1 MLVSTITAR
10 GRTSVP
16 QPIKDALH
24 TAAGTKLQWNL
35 MPDGTIT
42 VRAKTKAMPDLAG
55 ILKAPKGKKVQIE
68 DMNAWRCI

>member
-42 VRAKTKAMPDLAG
+42 VRAVESHSKLTPLMH
-55 ILKAPKGKKVQIE
+55 
-68 DMNAWRCI
+68 

>member
-10 GRTSVP
+10 GQTTVP
-16 QPIKDALH
+16 QAIRDELH
-24 TAAGTKLQWNL
+24 AEAGTKLQWNL

-42 VRAKTKAMPDLAG
+42 VRAKTKSMLDLAG

-68 DMNAWRCI
+68 DMNAWRFI

>member
-10 GRTSVP
+10 GQTTVP
-16 QPIKDALH
+16 QPIRDALH
-24 TAAGTKLQWNL
+24 TVAGTKLQWNL

-42 VRAKTKAMPDLAG
+42 VRAKTKSILELAG
-55 ILKAPKGKKVQIE
+55 MLKAPKGKNVRID